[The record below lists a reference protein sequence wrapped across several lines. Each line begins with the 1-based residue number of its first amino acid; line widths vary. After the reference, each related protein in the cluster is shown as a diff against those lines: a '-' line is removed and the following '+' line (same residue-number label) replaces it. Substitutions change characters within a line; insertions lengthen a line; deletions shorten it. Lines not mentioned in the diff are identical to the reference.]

1 MDMPDERP
9 PNLMRAAGTVV
20 LALTLTAKP
29 DNDDISFPLDV
40 GSIMAKVTFTDG
52 GR

>member
-1 MDMPDERP
+1 M
-9 PNLMRAAGTVV
+9 

-40 GSIMAKVTFTDG
+40 GSIMAKVTFTG
-52 GR
+52 GATTIASRMRLPTT